1 MQPSSPAE
9 VEERV
14 TRARIRLALRQPFLA
29 SALMRLPVVS
39 VPWQAWC
46 PTMATDGYSIYYN
59 VAWVDRLDDAA
70 LRGVLAHELLHV
82 IFSHAQRREAR
93 DARGWN
99 HACDQAIN
107 LLLLEQG
114 FTLPAGGLMDMVYAG
129 LSAEQIY
136 ARLYGD
142 EGAVSISVAA
152 PAAGRRGAS
161 ADGNPGEG
169 GGDAGGV
176 LVEAGLDLKD
186 PNDPWALALRPP
198 DHPDEEQLRDVVA
211 QLRNDALSRLQGRAA
226 ARFRTECDAA
236 DGAQVDWQALL
247 RTWLHDRLRSDWS
260 LWPPSRKHLHR
271 GLVLPSVGTPSPGRL
286 VFAVDT
292 SGSMSDAEI
301 AQIYGEIR
309 AFRETFPCRLAVL
322 QADAR
327 VHSAVEYDEMD
338 GSEVP
343 PRVQVIGRGG
353 TDFRPVFEWLEE
365 QGPAADASHSP
376 LVFATDG
383 YGTFPST
390 PPACPVIWLRTGGG
404 LKEELFPFGVVV
416 SLGGPRRHGTR
427 R

>member
-1 MQPSSPAE
+1 MD
-9 VEERV
+9 
-14 TRARIRLALRQPFLA
+14 RA
-29 SALMRLPVVS
+29 
-39 VPWQAWC
+39 
-46 PTMATDGYSIYYN
+46 
-59 VAWVDRLDDAA
+59 
-70 LRGVLAHELLHV
+70 
-82 IFSHAQRREAR
+82 
-93 DARGWN
+93 
-99 HACDQAIN
+99 
-107 LLLLEQG
+107 
-114 FTLPAGGLMDMVYAG
+114 YAG

-136 ARLYGD
+136 ARLHGD
-142 EGAVSISVAA
+142 DDDAAAA
-152 PAAGRRGAS
+152 PAAVRRSALDDGDGALD
-161 ADGNPGEG
+161 DGSDGSDG
-169 GGDAGGV
+169 SGV
-176 LVEAGLDLKD
+176 LVEPGLDLKD

-198 DHPDEEQLRDVVA
+198 DHPDEEQLRDVVT

-226 ARFRTECDAA
+226 AWFRTECDAA

-327 VHSAVEYDEMD
+327 VHSVVEYGEMD

-343 PRVQVIGRGG
+343 PRVQAIGRGG

-365 QGPAADASHSP
+365 QGQAADAAHSP

-383 YGTFPST
+383 YGTFPSA
-390 PPACPVIWLRTGGG
+390 PPACPVIWLRTGRG

-416 SLGGPRRHGTR
+416 SLAVPRLHGMR

>member
-1 MQPSSPAE
+1 MRPSSPAE

-59 VAWVDRLDDAA
+59 VAWVERLDDAA

-93 DARGWN
+93 GARGWN
-99 HACDQAIN
+99 QACDLAIN

-114 FTLPAGGLMDMVYAG
+114 FRLPAGGLMDRAYAG

-136 ARLYGD
+136 ARLHDGEGD
-142 EGAVSISVAA
+142 AAV
-152 PAAGRRGAS
+152 PGTGRRS
-161 ADGNPGEG
+161 ALDGDDNPD
-169 GGDAGGV
+169 GDGVGDDGSGV
-176 LVEAGLDLKD
+176 LAEPGLDLKD

-198 DHPDEEQLRDVVA
+198 DHPDAEQLRDVVA

-226 ARFRTECDAA
+226 AWFRTECDAA

-309 AFRETFPCRLAVL
+309 AFRETFPCRLEVL
-322 QADAR
+322 HADAR
-327 VHSAVEYDEMD
+327 VHSVVEYGEMD
-338 GSEVP
+338 GREVP
-343 PRVQVIGRGG
+343 PRVQVVGRGG

-390 PPACPVIWLRTGGG
+390 PPACPVIWLRTGRG
-404 LKEELFPFGVVV
+404 LKEGLFPFGVVV
-416 SLGGPRRHGTR
+416 SLGV
-427 R
+427 

>member
-14 TRARIRLALRQPFLA
+14 MRARIRLALRQPFLA
-29 SALMRLPVVS
+29 SALMRLPMVS

-46 PTMATDGYSIYYN
+46 PTMATDGYTIYYN
-59 VAWVDRLDDAA
+59 VAWVERLDDAA

-82 IFSHAQRREAR
+82 VFCHAQRRDAR
-93 DARGWN
+93 DAQGWN
-99 HACDQAIN
+99 QACDLAIN

-114 FTLPAGGLMDMVYAG
+114 FRLPAGGLMDLDYAG

-136 ARLYGD
+136 ARLHDD
-142 EGAVSISVAA
+142 EDDAAVALQ
-152 PAAGRRGAS
+152 PARRRGALD
-161 ADGNPGEG
+161 DGSLDDDS
-169 GGDAGGV
+169 GDASGV

-186 PNDPWALALRPP
+186 PNDPWALALRSP
-198 DHPDEEQLRDVVA
+198 DHPDEEQLRDVVT

-226 ARFRTECDAA
+226 AWFRTECDAA
-236 DGAQVDWQALL
+236 DGALVDWQALL

-322 QADAR
+322 QADAC
-327 VHSAVEYDEMD
+327 VHSVVEYDEMD

-343 PRVQVIGRGG
+343 QRVQVVGRGG

-365 QGPAADASHSP
+365 HGQGSDAAHSP

-383 YGTFPST
+383 YGTFPSA
-390 PPACPVIWLRTGGG
+390 PPDCPVIWLRTGTG

-416 SLGGPRRHGTR
+416 SLGEAQRQGMRP
-427 R
+427 